1 MNLRKSVFAAVMLC
15 FIAPSHAGTAP
26 PVGGLMTR
34 PLFTV
39 HQFFD
44 ALGRQDKP
52 GMLALA
58 VPNLEIT
65 SVQQGQLRRESI
77 NSLADAIAAHH
88 GSVMAEQIHDTIVHA
103 DNDLAVVWAPYKFTL
118 DGRVDHCGTD
128 VITLGLVDNHWL
140 IIGLSDNERK
150 ENCQ

>member
-1 MNLRKSVFAAVMLC
+1 MNLRKSVFATLMLC
-15 FIAPSHAGTAP
+15 FMAPAPAGTALP
-26 PVGGLMTR
+26 GGGLMTR
-34 PLFTV
+34 PLFVV

-52 GMLALA
+52 GMLAVA
-58 VPNLEIT
+58 IANLEIT
-65 SVQQGQLRRESI
+65 SVQQGQLHRESI
-77 NSLADAIAAHH
+77 NNLADAIAAHH
-88 GSVMAEQIHDTIVHA
+88 GSVMAEQIHNPIVHA

-128 VITLGLVDNHWL
+128 VITLGLVNNQWL